1 MMVPDCTLDCIPE
14 FPSPCLTYSLE
25 APIGRLARNSGGAMA
40 TTIELIYGTAFVTLY
55 FTPSIVAF
63 CRAKSSR
70 FGIAFLNLLA
80 GWTVIGWIAAFIW
93 ACV

>member
-1 MMVPDCTLDCIPE
+1 VV
-14 FPSPCLTYSLE
+14 
-25 APIGRLARNSGGAMA
+25 
-40 TTIELIYGTAFVTLY
+40 TTAIELIYGTAFVTLY

-63 CRAKSSR
+63 YRAKPSR
-70 FGIAFLNLLA
+70 FGIALFNLLV

>member
-1 MMVPDCTLDCIPE
+1 M
-14 FPSPCLTYSLE
+14 
-25 APIGRLARNSGGAMA
+25 
-40 TTIELIYGTAFVTLY
+40 TTAIEMIYGTAFVTLY

-63 CRAKSSR
+63 YRAKPSR
-70 FGIAFLNLLA
+70 FGIAFFNLLA